1 MDPNADIGNGMTAN
15 AVTYYSSS
23 GAKFTQFENFALK
36 IVLLS
41 TNQVL
46 IPKVRTVSA
55 IAMLQ

>member
-1 MDPNADIGNGMTAN
+1 MDPNADLGNGVTAN

-23 GAKFTQFENFALK
+23 GTHFTQFDNFAIK

-41 TNQVL
+41 QNQVI
-46 IPKVRTVSA
+46 IPRVKSISA